1 MRVWKIVA
9 RVNYLASSILW
20 LYTTVHFLTDFYCT
34 GHWPAL
40 HPTVQKK
47 SLSQYFQYVL
57 FSSIVRSMQNL
68 YRKNQQVIKSQF
80 IVLFINFVLIF
91 YFAVTIIMIC
101 SLIALPR
108 EDEQPEFY
116 ILNPVLKLSAIPL
129 FHINW
134 RLL

>member
-1 MRVWKIVA
+1 
-9 RVNYLASSILW
+9 
-20 LYTTVHFLTDFYCT
+20 
-34 GHWPAL
+34 
-40 HPTVQKK
+40 
-47 SLSQYFQYVL
+47 
-57 FSSIVRSMQNL
+57 MQNL

-91 YFAVTIIMIC
+91 AVTIIMTC

-129 FHINW
+129 FHIN
-134 RLL
+134 